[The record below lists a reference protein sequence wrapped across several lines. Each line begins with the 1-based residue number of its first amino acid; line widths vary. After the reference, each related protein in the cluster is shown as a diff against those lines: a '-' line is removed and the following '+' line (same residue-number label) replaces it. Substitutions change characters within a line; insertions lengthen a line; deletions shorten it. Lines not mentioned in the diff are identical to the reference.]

1 MRSSHA
7 GADTHDRA
15 AQDHQPHWDDHAC
28 DTGLPAA
35 KRHAEEQDADEFLA
49 ILRAVHE
56 THGRGPDDLRIRE
69 EYVGA
74 PAVKP
79 RADQRHQLAHDPAD
93 AKSEQEA
100 GRETIQ
106 HFDPLPMLMPPM
118 PSWMAMA
125 APKKPAIRLWLSD
138 VGMPSS
144 DAPTL

>member
-1 MRSSHA
+1 MVFLQPDHVLPDGFDDALPSHA

-28 DTGLPAA
+28 DTGLPTAE
-35 KRHAEEQDADEFLA
+35 RHAEEQDADEFLA

-106 HFDPLPMLMPPM
+106 HFDPLPHVD
-118 PSWMAMA
+118 A
-125 APKKPAIRLWLSD
+125 ADAILD
-138 VGMPSS
+138 G
-144 DAPTL
+144 DGGAGKAGD